1 MASLSVL
8 LLLDACHH
16 AFLPRWKLIYVIL
29 NQNKLSS
36 LGCLWPRYFITAME
50 SVWCRNLTVAPSLLK
65 PSLTPNRRKGP
76 VLWRKTQIYPS
87 ISHVNNTHGCAHSD
101 VSHLK
106 PWCLWDGKNT
116 NKIFFCP
123 QKSLTWEHTWGDGVL
138 GWRDLREDFEQL
150 NISEKSKMLKARE
163 CITWNELSKRT
174 HEDFTES
181 WLNVCTVVDCGRD
194 SIRTEKNSCRVP
206 S

>member
-65 PSLTPNRRKGP
+65 LSLTPNRRKGP

-87 ISHVNNTHGCAHSD
+87 ISHVNNTHGCVHSD

-123 QKSLTWEHTWGDGVL
+123 
-138 GWRDLREDFEQL
+138 
-150 NISEKSKMLKARE
+150 
-163 CITWNELSKRT
+163 KRVSHGNT
-174 HEDFTES
+174 HEVMVSWGEEISGRILSNWTFLKNPKCWRRES
-181 WLNVCTVVDCGRD
+181 VSPET
-194 SIRTEKNSCRVP
+194 NSPRERMKTSLSLGLMCVQW
-206 S
+206 